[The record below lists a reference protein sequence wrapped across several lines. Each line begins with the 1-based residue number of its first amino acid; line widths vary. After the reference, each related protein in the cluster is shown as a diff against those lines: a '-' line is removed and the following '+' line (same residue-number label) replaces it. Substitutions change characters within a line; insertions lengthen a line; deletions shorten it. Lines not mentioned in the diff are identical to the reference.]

1 MASDM
6 LCYPDGTDR
15 FSYDGTGSGSGFGAA
30 VSAERFVRGRAG
42 FGRLKGRP
50 LAQRSAP

>member
-6 LCYPDGTDR
+6 LCYPGGTER
-15 FSYDGTGSGSGFGAA
+15 FNDGTGSGSSFGAA

-50 LAQRSAP
+50 PAQRSAP